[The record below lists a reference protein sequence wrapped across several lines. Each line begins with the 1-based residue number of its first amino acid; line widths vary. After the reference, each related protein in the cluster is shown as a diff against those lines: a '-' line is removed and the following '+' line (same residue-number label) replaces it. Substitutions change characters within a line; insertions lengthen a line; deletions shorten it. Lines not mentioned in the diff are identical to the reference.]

1 MNPDLKFISN
11 LVMQEFWVYPD
22 PKLCNWTFIS
32 EEWRHSFVCSVAD
45 LYYVTWFPLDNPEDI
60 RARDINGDVETEG
73 LGRTVRSVIEGLRQ
87 DHGPNNYKDTKP

>member
-1 MNPDLKFISN
+1 M
-11 LVMQEFWVYPD
+11 
-22 PKLCNWTFIS
+22 KLNICLDSWQR
-32 EEWRHSFVCSVAD
+32 RHSLFSVAD

-87 DHGPNNYKDTKP
+87 E

>member
-1 MNPDLKFISN
+1 MSRI
-11 LVMQEFWVYPD
+11 M
-22 PKLCNWTFIS
+22 KLNSCLNFMTKTTFIY
-32 EEWRHSFVCSVAD
+32 FVAD

-87 DHGPNNYKDTKP
+87 D